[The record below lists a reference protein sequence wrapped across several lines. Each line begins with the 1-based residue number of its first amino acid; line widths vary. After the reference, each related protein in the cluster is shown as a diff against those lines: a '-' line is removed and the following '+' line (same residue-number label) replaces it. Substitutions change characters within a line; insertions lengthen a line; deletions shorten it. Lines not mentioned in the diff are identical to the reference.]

1 MFIEDLPQQ
10 MEENFKQY
18 EGEFGKSKPSIVF
31 NFMFVEFA
39 TCGISGD
46 HDFEQLNIT
55 WNKISS
61 KIFKQSCCS
70 NNSMK
75 WEVTKA
81 QSFFTAFLLPYRKF
95 PGGQLWYHTKALCVS
110 CIPKKKRFPGRFDD
124 LELDNNEFEPNLVYI
139 LFSRVMNLMNF
150 LAPI

>member
-1 MFIEDLPQQ
+1 MITWIAVFSMFIEDLPQQ

-75 WEVTKA
+75 WEGTKA
-81 QSFFTAFLLPYRKF
+81 QSFFVAVP
-95 PGGQLWYHTKALCVS
+95 KASRWSTVVS
-110 CIPKKKRFPGRFDD
+110 
-124 LELDNNEFEPNLVYI
+124 Y
-139 LFSRVMNLMNF
+139 
-150 LAPI
+150 